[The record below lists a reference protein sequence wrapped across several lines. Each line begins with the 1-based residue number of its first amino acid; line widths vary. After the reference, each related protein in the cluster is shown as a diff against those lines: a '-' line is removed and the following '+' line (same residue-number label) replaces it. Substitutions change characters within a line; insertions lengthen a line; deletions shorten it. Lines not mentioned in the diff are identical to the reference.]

1 MNNLRNFN
9 AFINENLDEEEGSVG
24 GMSPQSA
31 EAEGFVAVPDMG
43 SFFKVEDDALW
54 QVPMLRNGAPD
65 RDNDGQLNVIEVTFL
80 HPNDAAM
87 LVPALSH
94 HSSEH
99 EVHACLDRIEVVDDE
114 R

>member
-9 AFINENLDEEEGSVG
+9 AFITENLDEPHNGIE
-24 GMSPQSA
+24 PQSA

-43 SFFKVEDDALW
+43 SFYKVEDGALL

-65 RDNDGQLNVIEVTFL
+65 RDDNGQLHVVEVTFL
-80 HPNDAAM
+80 HANDASI
-87 LVPALSH
+87 LVPALSN

-99 EVHACLDRIEVVDDE
+99 EVHACLDRIDVVDDE